1 MHFVRGSTWIYI
13 DPAPG
18 NLKGIITDFQE
29 SQFGCGSFHHLQL
42 FILTCYLIASSFQR
56 LIHRHHTAEPEIVKL
71 FLRGETAS
79 CCTASEADE
88 VSP

>member
-42 FILTCYLIASSFQR
+42 FILTCYLIEILYLGKPFFSYPKQMEPTSS
-56 LIHRHHTAEPEIVKL
+56 
-71 FLRGETAS
+71 
-79 CCTASEADE
+79 
-88 VSP
+88 